1 MLSQEEIIRRKEK
14 KKKIL
19 MIAVLAVVG
28 MFLIL
33 GVVTLVLSGINT
45 KIKEEGKWDYEQEL
59 LKSYVYPPADY
70 GFNIFDDETY
80 MGLDRNVWIS
90 DGAVRTV
97 MSDTNK
103 VNYADEL
110 QFMHDVLN
118 YIINGDFVE
127 YNKIFTEDC
136 FDDASYAI
144 KRTFQKDRFTMQQL
158 FEMELEYLQRYE
170 QNNQAYADI
179 KVTYRINSNNGTFRP
194 DLDFEDGSRPI
205 VYTLAIERDGTFKV
219 SKLLTY
225 SMYLSG
231 LYD

>member
-1 MLSQEEIIRRKEK
+1 MLSREEIMIRKEK

-33 GVVTLVLSGINT
+33 GIATLVLSGINNSIIT
-45 KIKEEGKWDYEQEL
+45 QHMSDYDQDL
-59 LKSYVYPPADY
+59 MKSYVYPPADY
-70 GFNIFDDETY
+70 NFNIFDDETY

-97 MSDTNK
+97 MSESNK
-103 VNYADEL
+103 ANYAFEL
-110 QFMHDVLN
+110 QFMYDVLN
-118 YIINGDFVE
+118 YIIEGDYTE
-127 YNKIFTEDC
+127 YSKIFAEDC
-136 FDDASYAI
+136 FDDASDAT
-144 KRTFQKDRFTMQQL
+144 KRIFQKERFTMQQL
-158 FEMELEYLQRYE
+158 FDIELEYLQTYE
-170 QNNQAYADI
+170 QANQSYTDI

-205 VYTLAIERDGTFKV
+205 VYTLAAERDGTFKV
-219 SKLLTY
+219 SRLLTY

-231 LYD
+231 LY

>member
-28 MFLIL
+28 MFLVL
-33 GVVTLVLSGINT
+33 GIATLVLSGINNS
-45 KIKEEGKWDYEQEL
+45 IKAQHMSGYDQDL
-59 LKSYVYPPADY
+59 MKSYVYPPADY

-97 MSDTNK
+97 MSETNK

-110 QFMHDVLN
+110 QFMYDVLN
-118 YIINGDFVE
+118 FIINGDYVE

-136 FDDASYAI
+136 FDDASDAV
-144 KRTFQKDRFTMQQL
+144 KRIFQKDRFTMQQL

-170 QNNQAYADI
+170 QNNQAYTDV
-179 KVTYRINSNNGTFRP
+179 KVTYRIHSNNGTFRP
-194 DLDFEDGSRPI
+194 DLDFEDGSRPV
-205 VYTLAIERDGTFKV
+205 VYTLAAEGDAFKV